1 MNELESEPFPIPGTA
16 RGSSGIL
23 THLIISPEGTKIAQ
37 NVKLQKHYRLSEEP
51 FRLKNK
57 HLIHVYKLNT

>member
-1 MNELESEPFPIPGTA
+1 MNELESEPFPIPGPA

-23 THLIISPEGTKIAQ
+23 THPIISPEGTKIAQ

-57 HLIHVYKLNT
+57 HLIIFMSIN